1 MLDVT
6 IINGLK
12 GVSGI
17 SDVSGIKGVTEI
29 KDTENVSPDGS
40 VFEKLLQSAQSM
52 IKETNYYQNAAEEAE
67 LQYAMGL
74 LTNTHELQ
82 VAQQKANL
90 SLQYT
95 VAVRNAVMEAYKEI
109 MQIQF

>member
-1 MLDVT
+1 MDVQ

-17 SDVSGIKGVTEI
+17 SGISGIKGVTSI
-29 KDTENVSPDGS
+29 SGTEDVNPNGS
-40 VFEKLLQSAQSM
+40 VFEAMLQSASGM

-74 LTNTHELQ
+74 MTNTHDLQ

-95 VAVRNAVMEAYKEI
+95 VAVRNAVIDAYKEI
-109 MQIQF
+109 MQMNF